1 MKIKIELYTPDLS
14 DFEFAND
21 SAVSIHI
28 IIIYVYEIPW
38 TLVVSPT
45 IRNYPQTLVVLSK

>member
-28 IIIYVYEIPW
+28 MIIYVYEIPW